1 MIEDELAVSISL
13 RAEDSISNVE
23 AGSPR
28 KKVNKSKSIASSSP
42 SSLSSAVSARLK
54 ISATKAALAAD
65 ISKLQ
70 ERQAIQK
77 EELLLQ
83 QKKEKLRIETE
94 LAKAVADESVH
105 FKRER
110 SSSLSLPRQ
119 LPTSTPQEAKES
131 DKVNDCPT
139 VPVVETI
146 PSSLNPEVPE
156 WKGSKWVPL
165 SEREEAY
172 SL

>member
-1 MIEDELAVSISL
+1 M
-13 RAEDSISNVE
+13 
-23 AGSPR
+23 
-28 KKVNKSKSIASSSP
+28 
-42 SSLSSAVSARLK
+42 SSAVSTRVK
-54 ISATKAALAAD
+54 ISAIKAALTAD

-70 ERQAIQK
+70 ERQAMQK

-83 QKKEKLRIETE
+83 QKNEKLRIETE
-94 LAKAVADESVH
+94 LAKAVAEESVY

-110 SSSLSLPRQ
+110 SPSLSLPRQ

-131 DKVNDCPT
+131 EKVNDSPT

-146 PSSLNPEVPE
+146 PASLNPEAPE
-156 WKGSKWVPL
+156 WQGSKWVPL